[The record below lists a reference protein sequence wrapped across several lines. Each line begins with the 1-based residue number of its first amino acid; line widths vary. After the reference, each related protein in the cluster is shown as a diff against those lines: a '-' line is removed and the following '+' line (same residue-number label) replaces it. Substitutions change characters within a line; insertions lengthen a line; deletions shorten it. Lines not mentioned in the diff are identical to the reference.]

1 MGIGTT
7 DVPNFQALVDVCH
20 TMGRD
25 NTKGHVGMLLAHTRW
40 QYMQKHIGRPPG
52 TLACKHRVLKL
63 VIICPH
69 KTKHILQQS
78 EQERTQTLSVVGEL
92 RPICQLL
99 VPRHTLAA
107 ETPRSV
113 DAHGVV
119 STYIDI
125 LFTLVFFCHCAHIL
139 SH

>member
-1 MGIGTT
+1 
-7 DVPNFQALVDVCH
+7 
-20 TMGRD
+20 MGRD

-107 ETPRSV
+107 ETPKSV

-119 STYIDI
+119 STYTDI
-125 LFTLVFFCHCAHIL
+125 LFTLVFCPCAHIL